1 MDRTAFIASRTREV
15 LLDGT
20 WIANTNFQDQI
31 TKLDWKQ
38 ATHRIANLNTVALL
52 VFHIDYYLDGILRA
66 FRTGKLDISDKF
78 SFDMPEISSEEDWQ
92 KLVRKFLSDANGF
105 ADYVEAMD
113 ESELDKP
120 FIDAKYDSNIR
131 NLEGVIEHSYYH
143 LGQVVLIAKMVT
155 ESDSKKG

>member
-1 MDRTAFIASRTREV
+1 MQRTEFIASRMREV

-38 ATHRIANLNTVALL
+38 ATHTIANLNTIALL
-52 VFHIDYYLDGILRA
+52 TFHIDYYLDGILRA
-66 FRTGKLDISDKF
+66 FQTGKLDISDKF
-78 SFDMPEISSEEDWQ
+78 SFDMPEILSEEDWQ
-92 KLVRKFLSDANGF
+92 ELVAKFLKDANDF
-105 ADYVEAMD
+105 VDYVENMQ
-113 ESELDKP
+113 ESELEKP

-143 LGQVVLIAKMVT
+143 LGQVVLIAKMVS
-155 ESDSKKG
+155 E